1 MIDSVRSRLTLWY
14 VSVLAGVLVTFS
26 FGIYF
31 LMTRALHNRVDA
43 GLGDLMGITQ
53 KSLIQ
58 DAAEGQS
65 MQDAARST
73 VSELSGPNQA
83 LALFDDRGQLLASNG
98 WDEDFT
104 VALPPMDAIPSDET
118 ALSTGSERDG
128 DDRVRVAVQR
138 LTVPAAA
145 RVYFALAGEPLDVVE
160 DELASLRVI
169 LSSSVPIA
177 LLLTGLGGWFLARKS
192 LAPVVAMAER
202 ADRIGTGDLGGQ
214 LPVANPRD
222 ELGRLAETFNRLL
235 ARMAMAFGQQQQF
248 MADASHELRTPIAT
262 ARTAAAVTLQ
272 QPHRSEDEYRQSL
285 QIVQDQSDRLARIVD
300 DMLTIA
306 RADAGEYPLRA
317 EPLYLNELVD
327 EVARDARVLAARA
340 SVGIEVDP
348 AHDAPFV
355 GDEHLLKRLI
365 INLVDN
371 AIRHTPAGG
380 AVRLSLVP
388 EGTGF
393 VLTITDTGAGIP
405 RGAQAHIFERFFRA
419 DSSRVRRDDR
429 GAGLGLAI
437 AKWIAEAHAGTLELV
452 NSSSSGTVMRLTLP

>member
-14 VSVLAGVLVTFS
+14 VSVLAGVLVAFS
-26 FGIYF
+26 LGIYL
-31 LMTRALHNRVDA
+31 LMTRALHDRVDA
-43 GLGDLMGITQ
+43 GLHALLGITQ
-53 KSLIQ
+53 KSLIH

-65 MQDAARST
+65 LQDAARST

-83 LALFDDRGQLLASNG
+83 LALFDERGELLASNG

-104 VALPPMDAIPSDET
+104 VALPDLGSISAADVS
-118 ALSTGSERDG
+118 LSTGTERDG
-128 DDRVRVAVQR
+128 DDRVRLAVRR
-138 LTVPAAA
+138 LTVPAAG
-145 RVYFALAGEPLDVVE
+145 RTYFALAGEPFDVVE
-160 DELASLRVI
+160 DELESLRVI
-169 LSSSVPIA
+169 LWSSVPIA
-177 LLLTGLGGWFLARKS
+177 LILTGLSGWFLARKS

-202 ADRIGTGDLGGQ
+202 ADRIGAEDRGGR

-235 ARMAMAFGQQQQF
+235 SRMAIAFSQQQRF

-272 QPHRSEDEYRQSL
+272 RPHRSEDEYRQSL

-300 DMLTIA
+300 DMLTLA

-327 EVARDARVLAARA
+327 DVARGARVLSAR
-340 SVGIEVDP
+340 VGVEIEVDP
-348 AHDAPFV
+348 APDAPFV

-365 INLVDN
+365 VNLVDN
-371 AIRHTPAGG
+371 AIRHTPKGG
-380 AVRLSLVP
+380 AVRLSLAP
-388 EGTGF
+388 DRTGF
-393 VLTITDTGAGIP
+393 VLTVADTGAGIP
-405 RGAQAHIFERFFRA
+405 RGAQAHIFERFYRA
-419 DSSRVRRDDR
+419 DVSRVRCADR

-437 AKWIAEAHAGTLELV
+437 ARWIAEAHAGTLELV
-452 NSSSSGTVMRLTLP
+452 NSSSSGTVIRLTLP